1 MPLIVGG
8 GPAGAAAAIGLA
20 SAGLSPTILERS
32 NGEQDALCGGFLSWN
47 TVRQLAD
54 LGIDTALLGGHPVD
68 RLALFAGKRTARFA
82 LPAPGVGLSRRTLD
96 AAMLDAAR
104 QAGAEI
110 RYGVTVRRVEPG
122 TLYLADDSILRA
134 NRIVLATGKHDLRG
148 MARPVVCDDPA
159 MGLRWRFR
167 ASPALAERIAG
178 AIELHL
184 FDHGYAG
191 LVMQEDGHANL
202 CLAIRHSAFVAAGQ
216 RPEAVLAG
224 LIDREPALRQ
234 RLDEEHPGP
243 AQAIA
248 NVPYGWRAT
257 ARDAH
262 GLYRVGDQAGVIPS
276 LAGEGVGIALATG
289 TTAARAILEGEAPS
303 AFQHDLARRLR
314 RPIATASLLWHA
326 AERPMLATAA
336 LPIIAH
342 LPGVVERAMRMT
354 RVSITQTSTNSPVLL

>member
-20 SAGLSPTILERS
+20 RGGLAPTILERG
-32 NGEQDALCGGFLSWN
+32 NGDQDALCGGFLSWN
-47 TVRQLAD
+47 TVRQLAHMD
-54 LGIDTALLGGHPVD
+54 IDIAALGGHPVD
-68 RLALFAGKRTARFA
+68 RLALFAGNRTARFA
-82 LPAPGVGLSRRTLD
+82 LPAPGMGLSRKALD
-96 AAMLDAAR
+96 AAMLDVAR
-104 QAGAEI
+104 QAGAKI
-110 RYGVTVRRVEPG
+110 RYGTTVRRVEAE
-122 TLYLADDSILRA
+122 TLHLADDTILRA
-134 NRIVLATGKHDLRG
+134 ERIVLATGKHDLRG
-148 MARPVVCDDPA
+148 MARPVVSNDPA

-167 ASPALAERIAG
+167 ASPSLAARIAG
-178 AIELHL
+178 TIELHL

-216 RPEAVLAG
+216 RPEAVLAE
-224 LIDREPALRQ
+224 LIERQPALRQ
-234 RLDEEHPGP
+234 RLAEEHPGT

-289 TTAARAILEGEAPS
+289 TAAAQAILANEAPDQ
-303 AFQHDLARRLR
+303 FQQDLARQLR
-314 RPIATASLLWHA
+314 RPIATASLLWRA
-326 AERPMLATAA
+326 AERPAIATAA
-336 LPIIAH
+336 LPIIARM
-342 LPGVVERAMRMT
+342 PGMVDRAMRIT
-354 RVSITQTSTNSPVLL
+354 RV